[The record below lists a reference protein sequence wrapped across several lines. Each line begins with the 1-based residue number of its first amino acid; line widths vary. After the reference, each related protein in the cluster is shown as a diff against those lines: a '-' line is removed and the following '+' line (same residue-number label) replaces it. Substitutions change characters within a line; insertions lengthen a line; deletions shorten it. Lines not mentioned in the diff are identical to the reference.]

1 MRPINRSCPLIGA
14 LQDGIVV
21 LLVEH
26 LMYKGNRDR
35 ALADGRR
42 HALDIAAPDIA
53 DREHTG
59 QTRFEEVGRAGEWP
73 TRRSQI
79 LWG

>member
-1 MRPINRSCPLIGA
+1 
-14 LQDGIVV
+14 
-21 LLVEH
+21 VEH
-26 LMYKGNRDR
+26 LMDKGDRDR
-35 ALADGRR
+35 TLADGGRQ
-42 HALDIAAPDIA
+42 ALDIAAPDVA

-59 QTRFEEVGRAGEWP
+59 QTRFEEVGRAGKWP